1 MNMDRQCREARIHP
15 MNFAYRKKLNAT
27 KTLRKTSLHGLDTY
41 LCCGFY
47 LKGNGSFIFAGHV
60 AQNSQYRASALQ
72 ILA

>member
-15 MNFAYRKKLNAT
+15 MNFTYREKIDTT

-60 AQNSQYRASALQ
+60 AQNSQISSFALQ